1 MPIGHRLAK
10 KKRITPRD
18 LVKEDFIAF
27 GEGSHTRSNT
37 DAVFRKAG
45 LAPTV
50 VLDASVAPTVC
61 ELVAAGLGVP
71 PGPYLLMASVRGLAV
86 VRPFDRPTPF
96 YFLLCDTSVSRNMDI
111 VHAFPHVH
119 QKTAKT
125 G

>member
-27 GEGSHTRSNT
+27 GEGSHTRSNI

-45 LAPTV
+45 LAPNV

-61 ELVAAGLGVP
+61 ELVAAGLGVTLEHP
-71 PGPYLLMASVRGLAV
+71 LLLESVRGRV
-86 VRPFDRPTPF
+86 VRREEN
-96 YFLLCDTSVSRNMDI
+96 TSELQQQMRKPYDGVGL
-111 VHAFPHVH
+111 
-119 QKTAKT
+119 KK
-125 G
+125 